1 MDPTAIF
8 TLIGALGGGGA
19 IAAIVQ
25 GVFNRRQISSAA
37 AALLDKSATSRI
49 VAIGKELD
57 NHRRWD
63 YIAYDRLVRLGVTDI
78 DPPPSLWIDY
88 Q

>member
-1 MDPTAIF
+1 MNATTLF
-8 TLIGALGGGGA
+8 TIISALGGGGA

-37 AALLDKSATSRI
+37 AALIDKSASSRI
-49 VAIGKELD
+49 IAIGKALD
-57 NHRRWD
+57 MHRKWD
-63 YIAYDRLVRLGVTDI
+63 YQAYDRLVRLGVTDVE
-78 DPPPSLWIDY
+78 PPPSLWIDY